1 MRITWA
7 KYLIYKLESSSG
19 NRERQWNLSLQLSH
33 LHDSDELSTVEKP
46 RNMKILERYISQT
59 SVAHQTHEPG
69 PKDEIYSSQ
78 RQYSKSSLLING
90 TQQPKE
96 NCLLNISALNRR
108 QYQMIIQVTANI
120 VFINTNRICVMYTYL
135 QSLDRAH
142 NRQILTLTSFLDHFS
157 HLLRMLFS

>member
-69 PKDEIYSSQ
+69 PKDEI
-78 RQYSKSSLLING
+78 
-90 TQQPKE
+90 
-96 NCLLNISALNRR
+96 
-108 QYQMIIQVTANI
+108 
-120 VFINTNRICVMYTYL
+120 
-135 QSLDRAH
+135 
-142 NRQILTLTSFLDHFS
+142 
-157 HLLRMLFS
+157 

>member
-46 RNMKILERYISQT
+46 RNMKISQT

-69 PKDEIYSSQ
+69 PKDEI
-78 RQYSKSSLLING
+78 
-90 TQQPKE
+90 
-96 NCLLNISALNRR
+96 
-108 QYQMIIQVTANI
+108 
-120 VFINTNRICVMYTYL
+120 
-135 QSLDRAH
+135 
-142 NRQILTLTSFLDHFS
+142 
-157 HLLRMLFS
+157 